1 MRNVS
6 EESSWLVDTTRQL
19 TRRVSAL
26 EFSQYETDAAH
37 HDDDHD
43 HPLQGLTPSLWMHTI

>member
-26 EFSQYETDAAH
+26 EFSQYETDADH